1 MKKFL
6 KINIGKVIKICKRK
20 RGIIN
25 YKDNRFLK
33 FKF

>member
-20 RGIIN
+20 RRIIN
-25 YKDNRFLK
+25 KDNRFLK